1 MAPDPKPLFPVD
13 LARHRQLY
21 QLVEHIAMNQR
32 LEVAAHQ
39 HIRRWLLRDRVDHHA
54 QRVGRPGFD
63 LVLDIAGEAQ
73 HLLLTLTFHIQR
85 HSHERR
91 IVDADAHLLYRGNQE
106 VVIAIAAD
114 DGGKQPH
121 HRLATDRRTQVIPG
135 AITGDAHVDVTAEV
149 RVPQMYRRQALGLG
163 NLRQKIIGLAGIAH
177 HACLIHS
184 HPEGYERTRASARQ
198 ANPPG
203 FYRGTSTNRHGS

>member
-21 QLVEHIAMNQR
+21 QLVEHIAINQR
-32 LEVAAHQ
+32 LEVAAYQ
-39 HIRRWLLRDRVDHHA
+39 HIRRWLLRDSVDHHA

-63 LVLDIAGEAQ
+63 LVLDIAGEVQ

-177 HACLIHS
+177 HACLIYS